1 MNELLTNSTIGHIQ
15 QTSLS
20 YGFEIGSKDCASYMP
35 HLSTRSVTLNPE
47 ECKIG
52 DIFLGCSEFETKK
65 KLIPERIIFNPP
77 ATIVFWNDGTKTVV
91 KAAEDTEFNHYW
103 GFCSALAI
111 KMFGSNHAVKSMIRK
126 NCNVKLDKQL
136 TPIVEA

>member
-1 MNELLTNSTIGHIQ
+1 MIEFLNNNAIRCIQ
-15 QTSLS
+15 QESLT
-20 YGFEIGSKDCASYMP
+20 YDYEIRDVNPMP
-35 HLSTRSVTLNPE
+35 PIRSITITPNEYKP
-47 ECKIG
+47 G
-52 DIFLGCSEFETKK
+52 DIFLDWSKFEVNK

-136 TPIVEA
+136 TPIIEA

>member
-1 MNELLTNSTIGHIQ
+1 MIEFLKNTAIGCIQ
-15 QTSLS
+15 QESLT
-20 YGFEIGSKDCASYMP
+20 YDYE
-35 HLSTRSVTLNPE
+35 TRAADHTPPIRSITITPGE
-47 ECKIG
+47 YKPG
-52 DIFLGCSEFETKK
+52 DIFLDWSKFEVNK